1 MRLLLSLLLL
11 PLLLGAQVTKPGLT
25 AVVPELI
32 AGLETH
38 PALVYAR
45 YGQREMELDLYHPK
59 NIAAPLPAI
68 VCIHGGGW
76 FKGERSNMTLL
87 AQALAA
93 KGYVTATISYRLSG
107 EAKFPAAIED
117 CKAAIRFLR
126 ANADRFGIRSDAIGV
141 TGLSAGGHLAAL
153 LSTSGGVKELEG
165 SGGHAQQSSRV
176 QACMAMG
183 AQSDLQSDR
192 IRALSRQP
200 QDPFYRPFLGGN
212 AVNIPEVYALASPRH
227 HLDQGDHPLAFMAGD
242 GDHESTH
249 AKETR
254 RDLMALGIATSLTL
268 IPQAPHAFL
277 GGQRA
282 FDVCVTACDDF
293 FTLHLKQSG
302 KPIVECDLPALFAEG
317 ANWQLIGGGYAG
329 CEGAQWVGDTLHYAA
344 HHDGFAFKWS
354 EATGLVVWRK
364 DSPEATSFRPDGAGG
379 FYVVEQTTRQLTR
392 WNAQGERVEVLA
404 DTLEGRKLNRP
415 NDVIVK
421 SDGTLWFTDPD
432 WLFSQR
438 PQEKKELPGQFVFRF
453 DPKTKTL
460 TKAAEGFDK
469 PNGIAFSP
477 DEKHLFISDSGT
489 PNVFRFPVNADGTLG
504 PREVFA
510 TFTEKG
516 LDGLALSPQGQ
527 LWVCTKDGI
536 RITALNGKALGLL
549 KTPGKPTSIA
559 FGPEGRLAVTTR
571 DACYVTRLK

>member
-25 AVVPELI
+25 AVAPELI

-45 YGQREMELDLYHPK
+45 YGQREMALDLYRPK
-59 NIAAPLPAI
+59 NTATPLPAI

-76 FKGERSNMTLL
+76 FKGGRSNMTPL
-87 AQALAA
+87 AQSLAA
-93 KGYVTATISYRLSG
+93 RGYVTATISYRLSG

-153 LSTSGGVKELEG
+153 LSTSSGVKELEG
-165 SGGHAQQSSRV
+165 NGGHSQQSSRV

-227 HLDQGDHPLAFMAGD
+227 HLDQGDPPLAFMAGD

-282 FDVCVTACDDF
+282 FDVCVNACDDF

-302 KPIVECDLPALFAEG
+302 KPLVECDLPALCAEG

-329 CEGAQWVGDTLHYAA
+329 CEGAQWIGDTLHFAA
-344 HHDGFAFKWS
+344 HHDHFAFQWNA
-354 EATGLVVWRK
+354 ATGLKPWRC

-404 DTLEGRKLNRP
+404 DTFEGKKLNRP
-415 NDVIVK
+415 NDVILK
-421 SDGTLWFTDPD
+421 SDGTLWITDPD
-432 WLFSQR
+432 WLFSNR
-438 PQEKKELPGQFVFRF
+438 PNDKKELPGQFVFRF

-477 DEKHLFISDSGT
+477 DEKDLFISDSGT

-536 RITALNGKALGLL
+536 RIVALDGKILGLM
-549 KTPGKPTSIA
+549 KTPDKPTSIA
-559 FGPEGRLAVTTR
+559 FGPEGRLAVTTGE
-571 DACYVTRLK
+571 ACYVTKLQ

>member
-45 YGQREMELDLYHPK
+45 YGQKEMELDLYRPK
-59 NIAAPLPAI
+59 NIATPLPAI

-153 LSTSGGVKELEG
+153 LSTSSGVKELEG

-183 AQSDLQSDR
+183 AQSDLQSER

-227 HLDQGDHPLAFMAGD
+227 HLDRGDPPLAFMAGD
-242 GDHESTH
+242 GDHDSTH

-254 RDLMALGIATSLTL
+254 RDLMQLGIATSLTL

-392 WNAQGERVEVLA
+392 WNAHGERVEVLA
-404 DTLEGRKLNRP
+404 DTFEGKKLNRP
-415 NDVIVK
+415 NDVILK
-421 SDGTLWFTDPD
+421 SDGTLWITDPD
-432 WLFSQR
+432 WLFSKR
-438 PQEKKELPGQFVFRF
+438 PLDKKEMPGQFVFRF

-460 TKAAEGFDK
+460 TKVAEGFDK

-489 PNVFRFPVNADGTLG
+489 PSVFRFPFNTDGTLG

-536 RITALNGKALGLL
+536 RITALDGKALGLL
-549 KTPGKPTSIA
+549 NPPGKPTSIA

-571 DACYVTRLK
+571 DACYVTQLQ

>member
-25 AVVPELI
+25 AVAPELI

-38 PALVYAR
+38 PALFYAR
-45 YGQREMELDLYHPK
+45 YGQREMELDLYRPK
-59 NIAAPLPAI
+59 NSTTPLPAI

-93 KGYVTATISYRLSG
+93 RGYVTATISYRLSG
-107 EAKFPAAIED
+107 EATFPAAIED

-126 ANADRFGIRSDAIGV
+126 AKADRFGIRSDAIGV

-153 LSTSGGVKELEG
+153 LSTSSGVKELEG
-165 SGGHAQQSSRV
+165 SGGNAQQSSRV

-183 AQSDLQSDR
+183 AQSDLQSER

-212 AVNIPEVYALASPRH
+212 ALNIPAVYALASPRH
-227 HLDQGDHPLAFMAGD
+227 HLDQGDPPLAFMAGD

-302 KPIVECDLPALFAEG
+302 KPLVECDLPDLFAAG

-354 EATGLVVWRK
+354 AATGLTPWRK

-379 FYVVEQTTRQLTR
+379 FYVVEQTPRQLTR
-392 WNAQGERVEVLA
+392 WNAKGERVEVLA
-404 DTLEGRKLNRP
+404 DTFEGKKLNRP
-415 NDVIVK
+415 NDVILK

-432 WLFSQR
+432 WLFSKR
-438 PQEKKELPGQFVFRF
+438 PNDKKELPGQFVFRF

-504 PREVFA
+504 PREIFT

-536 RITALNGKALGLL
+536 RITALDGKALGLL

-559 FGPEGRLAVTTR
+559 FGSEGRLAVTTR
-571 DACYVTRLK
+571 DACYVTKLQ